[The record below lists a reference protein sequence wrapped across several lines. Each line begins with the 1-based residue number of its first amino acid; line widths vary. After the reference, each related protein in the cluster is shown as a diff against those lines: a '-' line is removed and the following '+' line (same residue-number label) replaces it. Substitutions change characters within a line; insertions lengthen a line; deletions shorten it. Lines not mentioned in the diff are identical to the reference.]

1 MSIWRSRG
9 SHAEHTEHTDR
20 DTLQETDRPAD
31 RDIDRDADR
40 DEGRPTIFRQREGD
54 HDADVLRR
62 AAHDR
67 AHDRFGGVNPGA
79 AFFGWLSAMGLT
91 AILAGI
97 VAAAASA
104 LGYQNQFSEAQ
115 AEQAAGT
122 VGIVSGLVLLCVL
135 VLAYFAGGYVAGRMS
150 RFDGAKQGVAV
161 WAIGLLV
168 TILAAVAGWLAGD
181 AYNVLNR
188 VEVPSIPIPT
198 DQLTWGGIIAG
209 LLILLG
215 TLVAAM
221 VGGKVGQRYHDKVDT
236 EAYDWR

>member
-1 MSIWRSRG
+1 MSIRHKRD
-9 SHAEHTEHTDR
+9 SHTEHTEHTEHTDR
-20 DTLQETDRPAD
+20 DTARDVDPGVDQDQDRPA
-31 RDIDRDADR
+31 
-40 DEGRPTIFRQREGD
+40 IFRQREGD
-54 HDADVLRR
+54 HDADELRR

-104 LGYQNQFSEAQ
+104 LGYQNQFSEVQAQ
-115 AEQAAGT
+115 QAAGT
-122 VGIVSGLVLLCVL
+122 VGIVGGVVVLCVL

-150 RFDGAKQGVAV
+150 RFDGAKQGVGV
-161 WAIGLLV
+161 WAIGLVV
-168 TILAAVAGWLAGD
+168 TVLAAVAGWLAGD

-188 VEVPSIPIPT
+188 VDMPSIPIPT
-198 DQLTWGGIIAG
+198 DQLTWGGIVGG

-215 TLVAAM
+215 TLAAAV
-221 VGGKVGQRYHDKVDT
+221 VGGKVGQKYHDKVDH